1 MRLLGNEHALAESG
15 LLADGVLERILPCKT
30 EAGASTARAWLAGC
44 TTSASLL
51 KSRAAVLRRIQAD
64 PTHTETLAPVLEKAR
79 AAEEVLKELQAEEE
93 SALSSE
99 ADAQIYFK
107 GEYTRP
113 INEIPYVI
121 AIFTAFKIYMA
132 PFLALCMPLI
142 LCVMPYVLL
151 TGLMNVPIPWETYK
165 LILFQYIL
173 GINPQEPWSL
183 KQIMKLVWTLA
194 SFGQG
199 IIQPILTAFSTA
211 RLRNTYHRYADAIRS
226 YAESV
231 RLCADFYKQ
240 HGLREPK
247 LPPLPADSY
256 VLVEW
261 WRREKTVGM
270 HYRELLG
277 YYDLLYTLGSDRRWV
292 PVRFQGRGTGG
303 KDGVTTIHNFYDVA
317 LEEKKAVASTVA
329 ITGHTLF
336 TGPNR
341 GGKSSALRGMLQA
354 ILCAQSFGACWGSAV
369 VMARPY
375 RRIYTRLVATDMPGA
390 KSLFESDVA
399 FALDVL
405 KGARS
410 AQGAHS
416 GSVLVMIDE
425 LFHSTNPRDAELS
438 ASYFLRQLWR
448 TGAHSMISTHMF
460 QLLPAAESAGVRLLC
475 VPAWMMPDDGAPSS
489 NGQLKYSYSVSPG
502 VCTVSSV
509 AEVWTSLSASLSASP
524 SGVSLTVPPKTAS

>member
-30 EAGASTARAWLAGC
+30 DAGASTARSWLAGC

-51 KSRAAVLRRIQAD
+51 KSRAAVVRRIQAD
-64 PTHTETLAPVLEKAR
+64 PTHTETLAPVLENAR

-121 AIFTAFKIYMA
+121 ALFTAFKIYMA

-199 IIQPILTAFSTA
+199 IIQPILTAFNTA

-231 RLCADFYKQ
+231 RQCADFYKQ
-240 HGLREPK
+240 HGLRKPK

-277 YYDLLYTLGSDRRWV
+277 YYDLLYTLGSDQRWV
-292 PVRFQGRGTGG
+292 PVQFGKNEKMNIRG
-303 KDGVTTIHNFYDVA
+303 FYDMA
-317 LEEKKAVASTVA
+317 LDDARAKSSNIVLG
-329 ITGHTLF
+329 GHNLI

-354 ILCAQSFGACWGSAV
+354 VLCTQSFGACWRAQVFLGK
-369 VMARPY
+369 PF

-438 ASYFLRQLWR
+438 AAHFLRQLWR

-460 QLLPAAESAGVRLLC
+460 QLLPAAESAGVRLQC
-475 VPAWMMPDDGAPSS
+475 VPAWMMPDG
-489 NGQLKYSYSVSPG
+489 LKYSYSVSPG

-509 AEVWTSLSASLSASP
+509 AEVWVSLNASLS
-524 SGVSLTVPPKTAS
+524 VDDNKQPKTAS

>member
-30 EAGASTARAWLAGC
+30 DAGASTGRAWLAGC

-64 PTHTETLAPVLEKAR
+64 PTHTETLAPILEKAR

-231 RLCADFYKQ
+231 RLCAVFYKR

-261 WRREKTVGM
+261 WRREKTVGI

-292 PVRFQGRGTGG
+292 PVQFGKNEKMNVRG
-303 KDGVTTIHNFYDVA
+303 FYDVA
-317 LEEKKAVASTVA
+317 LDDARAKSSNIVLG
-329 ITGHTLF
+329 GHNLI

-354 ILCAQSFGACWGSAV
+354 VLCTQSFGACWRAQVFLG
-369 VMARPY
+369 RPY

-399 FALDVL
+399 FALEVL
-405 KGARS
+405 KGAQS
-410 AQGAHS
+410 QAGN
-416 GSVLVMIDE
+416 SVLVMIDE

-438 ASYFLRQLWR
+438 AAYFLRQLWR

-460 QLLPAAESAGVRLLC
+460 QLLPAAEAAGVRLQC
-475 VPAWMMPDDGAPSS
+475 VPAWMIPDDGTPHN

-509 AEVWTSLSASLSASP
+509 AEVWTSLSASP
-524 SGVSLTVPPKTAS
+524 SGVSLSASPKTAS

>member
-15 LLADGVLERILPCKT
+15 LLADGVLEKILPCKT
-30 EAGASTARAWLAGC
+30 DAGASTSRAWLAGC

-51 KSRAAVLRRIQAD
+51 KSRAAVVRRIQAD
-64 PTHTETLAPVLEKAR
+64 PMHTETLAPVLEKAR

-121 AIFTAFKIYMA
+121 AIFTTFKIYMA

-151 TGLMNVPIPWETYK
+151 TGLMNIPIPWETYK

-199 IIQPILTAFSTA
+199 IIQPILNAFSTA

-231 RLCADFYKQ
+231 EACADFYKQ
-240 HGLREPK
+240 HGLRKPK
-247 LPPLPADSY
+247 LAPLPSDSY

-292 PVRFQGRGTGG
+292 PIRFGPGG
-303 KDGVTTIHNFYDVA
+303 SPSMTTIGNFYDVA
-317 LEEKKAVASTVA
+317 LAESKAVRSTVA

-354 ILCAQSFGACWGSAV
+354 ILCTQSFGACWGSAV
-369 VMARPY
+369 VMAQPY

-399 FALDVL
+399 FALEVL

-410 AQGAHS
+410 QAS
-416 GSVLVMIDE
+416 GSILVMIDE

-438 ASYFLRQLWR
+438 AAHFLRQLWR

-460 QLLPAAESAGVRLLC
+460 QLLPAAESAGVRLMC
-475 VPAWMMPDDGAPSS
+475 VPATVMP
-489 NGQLKYSYSVSPG
+489 GQLKYSYSVSPG

-509 AEVWTSLSASLSASP
+509 AEVWASLSGASLNASLSASLS
-524 SGVSLTVPPKTAS
+524 GTSLSAPPKTAS